1 MPAPRRRSFV
11 LGLLAAWL
19 AAALLL
25 YWLDP
30 RLGATYLVASGW
42 LACGGLLVWAL
53 VRWPPFKRT
62 ILKRRGPRR
71 GPGPPRPGS

>member
-1 MPAPRRRSFV
+1 MPSRRFL
-11 LGLLAAWL
+11 LGLLVVWV

-30 RLGATYLVASGW
+30 ALGATYLVASGW

-53 VRWPPFKRT
+53 VRWPPFKRA
-62 ILKRRGPRR
+62 ILKRRGR
-71 GPGPPRPGS
+71 PGDPRPPTGAA